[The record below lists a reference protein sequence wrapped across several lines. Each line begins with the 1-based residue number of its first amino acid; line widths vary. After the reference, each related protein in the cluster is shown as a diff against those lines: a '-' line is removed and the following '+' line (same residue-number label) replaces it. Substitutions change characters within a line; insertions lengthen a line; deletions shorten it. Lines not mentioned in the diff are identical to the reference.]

1 MFDEPC
7 GHEIVSRIWQTRRWL
22 RPTSDIGARKE
33 EITPKGPPTVVVV
46 ETSQLSK
53 ANKVTAEKMLH
64 NVGVLNR
71 YVYDFKQTSIL
82 GWASVSAILCNIA
95 NIYLM
100 YISLDSE

>member
-1 MFDEPC
+1 MNR
-7 GHEIVSRIWQTRRWL
+7 VATRSFQGSGRRDGGYDL
-22 RPTSDIGARKE
+22 HLILALVKKT
-33 EITPKGPPTVVVV
+33 ITPKGPPTVVVV